1 MVKYIVFKFVFLKK
15 LSSLFAHFYLYLCRV
30 TRIPDVMSDTKT
42 KIFECYSPGTVPISS
57 RPLQK
62 E

>member
-30 TRIPDVMSDTKT
+30 TRIPDVMSDKKT
-42 KIFECYSPGTVPISS
+42 KIFEYYSPGTVPISS

>member
-30 TRIPDVMSDTKT
+30 TRIPDVMSDKKT
-42 KIFECYSPGTVPISS
+42 KIFEYCTI
-57 RPLQK
+57 LLALFL
-62 E
+62 